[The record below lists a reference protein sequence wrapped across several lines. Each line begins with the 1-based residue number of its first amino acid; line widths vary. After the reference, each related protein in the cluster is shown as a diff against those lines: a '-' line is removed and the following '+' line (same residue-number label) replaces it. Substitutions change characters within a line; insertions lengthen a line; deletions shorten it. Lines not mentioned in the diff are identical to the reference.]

1 MFTQEQLEGV
11 IYSLAY
17 PEIEITKDDRQ
28 SIGYRIRLRVNF
40 RAKNNLFLL
49 KLQRTL
55 EDKGIQSYYKAKEKE
70 GRPYPLLRLTNVD
83 NLIQFF
89 RLIDSNEPTSN
100 NRFNSF
106 EEVLTLVSN
115 KHHLK
120 QKGFE
125 RILEIKGLLT

>member
-55 EDKGIQSYYKAKEKE
+55 QCLANSESIDTSKLGDAQSLKDKE
-70 GRPYPLLRLTNVD
+70 
-83 NLIQFF
+83 
-89 RLIDSNEPTSN
+89 
-100 NRFNSF
+100 
-106 EEVLTLVSN
+106 
-115 KHHLK
+115 
-120 QKGFE
+120 
-125 RILEIKGLLT
+125 ILEFLGDN